1 MTTGKKVA
9 VNFKTTGKIAEGYEL
24 SGYDLETKYVEIFG
38 DGSENMESIDTEA
51 LDISSFTQ
59 DTEATVKLN
68 LPKGITVINGDDT
81 LKVKLNIK
89 KSDVVTKT
97 LSCAVKYNNL
107 NENFIMDSS
116 PEKINVVLTGIQI
129 NLDKISEKNL
139 SVSLDLSSITEEGTY
154 TYKPDAVINDSDG
167 SVIID
172 SVDSVTL
179 VVKKKV

>member
-1 MTTGKKVA
+1 M
-9 VNFKTTGKIAEGYEL
+9 
-24 SGYDLETKYVEIFG
+24 
-38 DGSENMESIDTEA
+38 
-51 LDISSFTQ
+51 
-59 DTEATVKLN
+59 N

-97 LSCAVKYNNL
+97 LSCVVKYNNL

-116 PEKINVVLTGIQI
+116 PEKINVVLSGIQI